1 MNPHF
6 IFNAL
11 NGVQSVMILQ
21 GEQMANKYL
30 GIFSKLLRFTIEMT
44 NTEMISLEDELSYLS
59 AYIELQKMRMQSAI
73 VYNVVLD
80 QEIDISNCFLPT
92 MLLQPLIEKAIIHGI
107 TPLKTKGVI
116 DLVVRK
122 NEQVLIL
129 SVNDNGVGR
138 KESARLK
145 NFRKDGVHKS
155 FANQIMKERI
165 DIFNYLEKSK
175 TDFRMEEFDDKN
187 SEDFE
192 RISKE
197 IKCLW
202 VIKISSIKTNKRKKS
217 NSFYYKK
224 ISRPLVQQDFE
235 SLLFQILQFKL
246 DHRKRQ
252 LSEQT
257 EFYLIP
263 ESDTSHRVPILKVD
277 SIISIRKTNY
287 GI

>member
-1 MNPHF
+1 MSIFFIMQTVEENYKWAVPLIVSNFITILLIFFFTKDRSQQQITYQEKIAKLQAFSLRAQMNPHF

-44 NTEMISLEDELSYLS
+44 NTEMISLEDELGYLS

-73 VYNVVLD
+73 EYNVVVD

-92 MLLQPLIEKAIIHGI
+92 MLLQPLIENAIIHGI

-175 TDFRMEEFDDKN
+175 TDFRMEDVD
-187 SEDFE
+187 
-192 RISKE
+192 
-197 IKCLW
+197 
-202 VIKISSIKTNKRKKS
+202 SSIIHTGTRSILTLPFKDRNTGILINK
-217 NSFYYKK
+217 
-224 ISRPLVQQDFE
+224 
-235 SLLFQILQFKL
+235 
-246 DHRKRQ
+246 
-252 LSEQT
+252 
-257 EFYLIP
+257 
-263 ESDTSHRVPILKVD
+263 
-277 SIISIRKTNY
+277 
-287 GI
+287 